1 MGFDGAWVEDKPP
14 RLGRMNDDE
23 GQETSQLKTP
33 PFSDKNGA
41 AGLDK
46 WGCLLNTIEIMGRQ
60 WCPVVRETRSRLY
73 GASIWGLG
81 LVGQNG
87 SWRWAEKLGSDIEF
101 GTKPIVETNAESGT
115 DPNDEPV
122 GSDTESGTEPN
133 DKPVSS
139 DTESRTEPIV

>member
-1 MGFDGAWVEDKPP
+1 
-14 RLGRMNDDE
+14 MNDDE

-46 WGCLLNTIEIMGRQ
+46 WGCLLNTIEIMGQ
-60 WCPVVRETRSRLY
+60 
-73 GASIWGLG
+73 
-81 LVGQNG
+81 
-87 SWRWAEKLGSDIEF
+87 
-101 GTKPIVETNAESGT
+101 TNAESGT